1 MKKVNMILVAVAII
15 SSNLYTTPTYA
26 FDWGQFGSKIL
37 HSVGIKSDSSN
48 RVKVIKRDKNKP
60 SETKATILSNN
71 RMYQIVDLR
80 SGYKKAKLYAERVGG
95 HLAIIDSKEKS
106 KMLYD
111 FMVSQG
117 YESAYFG
124 LVDEKLDGNWL
135 LCNGQK
141 TYFTNWQAGQ
151 PSKEEKNEKYAM
163 LYRKYKNATWK
174 AGSFSPLLEN
184 SSTTAFIVE
193 WDKEVKPQEYKEK
206 TTQKEEYGYNDNN
219 DSSWNDSSY
228 VEPNYEEEISG

>member
-1 MKKVNMILVAVAII
+1 MKKISTMLIAVII
-15 SSNLYTTPTYA
+15 INSNAYSTPTYA
-26 FDWGQFGSKIL
+26 FDWGNFGNKIL
-37 HSVGIKSDSSN
+37 HSVGIKRDTTN

-60 SETKATILSNN
+60 SESKATILSNN

-95 HLAIIDSKEKS
+95 HLAVIDSKEKS

-124 LVDEKLDGNWL
+124 LIDENLDGNWVL
-135 LCNGQK
+135 YNDQK
-141 TYFTNWQAGQ
+141 VNFTNWQDGQ
-151 PSKEEKNEKYAM
+151 PCKEEKNEKYAM
-163 LYRKYKNATWK
+163 LYKKYKNATWK

-184 SSTTAFIVE
+184 SNTTAFIVE
-193 WDKEVKPQEYKEK
+193 WDKEVKPQEYKE
-206 TTQKEEYGYNDNN
+206 TTSKKEEYRYNDDN
-219 DSSWNDSSY
+219 DSSWSNSSY